1 MSKLS
6 SQSCTGARNP
16 LQGSQRLRDI
26 EYALSQVGRP
36 AVSSQSCPQSRSQ
49 SQFPRPLTAGRA
61 QRIKDIEDAL
71 SQMPQISSPSVQP
84 EVKSLKRT
92 SCSSPEPSP
101 TPKRRQLSP
110 VTESPALSP
119 LSSPTNSITPLPGF
133 LSGSL
138 TTPTTTPEP
147 MNSSPSPNPMGS
159 LLREDVFI
167 CTTPRVLILMAERL

>member
-6 SQSCTGARNP
+6 SQPCTGERKP
-16 LQGSQRLRDI
+16 LRGSQRLRDI

-36 AVSSQSCPQSRSQ
+36 AVSSQSCPLSQ

-71 SQMPQISSPSVQP
+71 SQVSQISPSTVQP

-101 TPKRRQLSP
+101 TPKRRLLSP
-110 VTESPALSP
+110 VTDSPTLSP
-119 LSSPTNSITPLPGF
+119 WSSPTNNTTPLPGS

-147 MNSSPSPNPMGS
+147 MDSSPSPNRMGG
-159 LLREDVFI
+159 LLREEVFI
-167 CTTPRVLILMAERL
+167 DTTPQVLILTVECL